1 MVRTERIL
9 RASTG
14 VLIGALLAAGCSE
27 SLIVPSEVGTIEQL
41 VNALR
46 AKGLEVS
53 VRGETSPQRNGYFS
67 VPSRDVMAGEALLK
81 AFEYGTASKADAD
94 AALVNH
100 EGQPNPR
107 AAIDWISGPHFFKQ
121 GRLIV
126 LYVGCAEQVLTTL
139 ADLMG
144 PLMASGPGC

>member
-1 MVRTERIL
+1 MRMEGIL
-9 RASTG
+9 RAITG
-14 VLIGALLAAGCSE
+14 VLIAALLAAGCSE
-27 SLIVPSEVGTIEQL
+27 SLVVPSEVGTIEQL

-46 AKGLEVS
+46 ARGLDVS
-53 VRGETSPQRNGYFS
+53 MRGETSPQRNGYFS

-81 AFEYGTASKADAD
+81 AFEYGTASTAEAD
-94 AALVNH
+94 AALVDTD
-100 EGQPNPR
+100 GQPNPR

-126 LYVGCAEQVLTTL
+126 LYVGCADQVLRTL

-144 PLMASGPGC
+144 PALASGPGC